1 MIFSITEA
9 ASHFALCKI
18 TVGVCVW
25 CMVCVWCVCAR
36 VWILWACTGRGQA
49 GTQAGFSIFHLCVS
63 SFIYLGESSSFH
75 LLFHT
80 CMSCFRQDLS
90 FPGFSISSAQ
100 GWISQGGYRAAA
112 WVPGH
117 PHIPL
122 TTLTLTAAK
131 PEIQCQWCVNGKM
144 CLWDT
149 VYLFS
154 FFLYTHKC
162 T

>member
-80 CMSCFRQDLS
+80 CMSCFQEDLS
-90 FPGFSISSAQ
+90 FPGLSISSPQ
-100 GWISQGGYRAAA
+100 PGSVQSSSLSPCVSPVSQAA
-112 WVPGH
+112 WSSPH
-117 PHIPL
+117 PPNHTHTHCSQAWNSMPM
-122 TTLTLTAAK
+122 
-131 PEIQCQWCVNGKM
+131 M
-144 CLWDT
+144 CEWKNVL
-149 VYLFS
+149 VGYCIS
-154 FFLYTHKC
+154 F
-162 T
+162 